1 MLGPWL
7 PPSSHGPLPASQIFE
22 RETRREKI
30 LEARHREMRLK
41 EKGRTEGREDELQE
55 EEAADLE
62 ELVTKAEQE
71 FFDII
76 FTELKKKE
84 REAMKKKP
92 AAVKW
97 GPVWWAGGVA
107 LAPAR
112 LLISWVTSSKYPHR
126 VDLHLSSWQMGG
138 ISPFL
143 QRGPGSKWTQPL
155 EGSCRNPPLPTSV
168 AALNMQVTD

>member
-1 MLGPWL
+1 M
-7 PPSSHGPLPASQIFE
+7 SQILE
-22 RETRREKI
+22 RETRREKV

-41 EKGRTEGREDELQE
+41 ERGRAEGREDGLQ

-62 ELVTKAEQE
+62 ELVAKAEQE

-84 REAMKKKP
+84 REAMRKKP

-97 GPVWWAGGVA
+97 GPVGWAAAGH

-112 LLISWVTSSKYPHR
+112 LLIAWVTSSKSPQH
-126 VDLHLSSWQMGG
+126 VDLRLSSWQMGG

-155 EGSCRNPPLPTSV
+155 EGPCRNPPLPTSV
-168 AALNMQVTD
+168 VALNMQVTN